1 MSSFSRNVLKIVV
14 AQICQTI
21 GWQGIHT
28 TPLEIMIDILHK
40 YLQEIAQLTHRFSEH
55 GGHTIPTLE
64 DLALAF
70 EDMGVSLKDLDEY
83 VKNVE
88 PVPCVFDVPK
98 YPVPR
103 ESHLNFLKPG
113 SREVVTRLV
122 HVHEH
127 LPPMFP
133 ELEEEEQSS
142 KHSPLSLD
150 VASPLTSPK
159 ANVFK
164 RPGDPIES
172 PAAKRARLMLEEE
185 GRPLREISSVMMTTS
200 GFISPAREGKLP
212 EARTPPQPS
221 NSRSNSP
228 QPSSY
233 PTVPPEVTGEKKPK
247 KIPAKKTVEGIQKI
261 DKENKKKVKRIKEM
275 KESKPTDGRPKVKKL
290 ASMKELSK
298 LKALKSGALRM
309 MSHTMSAELG
319 VGSKV
324 SKVNAPQAQSKPP
337 PSDTSD
343 VGSHQE
349 DVKPP
354 PITPPLF
361 QPVST
366 SSVIKEVGKLRSE
379 PDRQKLNIFKK
390 ITKIKEDKTEKL
402 EHSVSRESSSVPIN
416 KVESNVKTSGVPPCA
431 NEPVVDKVNDIPE
444 DKPLLIKANNS
455 PKTNITVSPIVQTA
469 EGVPSRAIDRVS
481 SLVPHQ
487 NLSSNDDYMFD
498 NDLYPVNLP
507 KTPDMPSIPERIETK
522 PEPDKKP
529 RKSRTKTRKEPK
541 DKTQST
547 VTSKATN
554 FKPEMVGLGGPRLP
568 PMPGF
573 ANVLVPPV
581 FPFFPNFHPVPGLI
595 PPSLGHPLFPNQ
607 PILFGKNLPFPAMTH
622 PLFSP
627 PQKHLADVKE
637 PPKLNLIPSLPSS
650 SLPSSSLP
658 SSSLPLKLE
667 PVETSV
673 EPIPLVKEKT
683 GEKKIKEHK
692 KVKKEKEKDKDKVK
706 RKKNKKDKVKTEKK
720 LKTNKKVKSPSG
732 KKNKTEKKKDKPV
745 QQEKV
750 PSGTT
755 DVIVPK
761 ITLKLFTPDPRPL
774 TPDEAPTRKI
784 FIKPVIKKE
793 TETDQPQHF
802 PSTEDVAPKRVESPE
817 LARISALLTRP
828 PKPKSTSKTP
838 LPKPELCLDT
848 VVPSPSISSA
858 GPSLK
863 KSETKQ
869 IHKKI
874 TSIVD
879 PPKEPLAFYYASS
892 VPGCLTGGLIS
903 DLAIRA
909 KPRDSCGFSCKCCT
923 ASNSSQGWTIKTP
936 GHIIGGDSLHLTTAL
951 GMSGEG
957 GLSDFGC
964 HTTPQ
969 TSVTQIASM
978 DADGNKVWICP
989 ACGGKDDGSP
999 MIGCD
1004 HCDAWY
1010 HWFYSRHAVLSR
1022 LFGTSSIMEAFLGK
1036 KYKLVSSEN
1045 FDEYMK
1051 ALGVGLVTRK
1061 MGNALSPVIELTEAG
1076 GVYTFKTSTTFRS
1089 TEITAKLGV
1098 EFDEET
1104 ADGRKVKSLLTLEN
1118 NKLVHVQKGEK
1129 DTTLIREFSP
1139 EQVKATM
1146 TVDDIVCTRIY
1157 KAVE

>member
-337 PSDTSD
+337 PPSDTSD

-354 PITPPLF
+354 QITPPLF

-469 EGVPSRAIDRVS
+469 DGVPSRAIDRVS

-622 PLFSP
+622 PLFTP

-637 PPKLNLIPSLPSS
+637 PPKLNLIP

-683 GEKKIKEHK
+683 GEK
-692 KVKKEKEKDKDKVK
+692 
-706 RKKNKKDKVKTEKK
+706 
-720 LKTNKKVKSPSG
+720 
-732 KKNKTEKKKDKPV
+732 V

-828 PKPKSTSKTP
+828 PKPKSSSKTP

-869 IHKKI
+869 IHKKV

-879 PPKEPLAFYYASS
+879 PPKEPLAFYYLNPETRVDFPAN
-892 VPGCLTGGLIS
+892 VAQQVT
-903 DLAIRA
+903 AA
-909 KPRDSCGFSCKCCT
+909 KAGPSKRQDT
-923 ASNSSQGWTIKTP
+923 
-936 GHIIGGDSLHLTTAL
+936 
-951 GMSGEG
+951 
-957 GLSDFGC
+957 LS
-964 HTTPQ
+964 
-969 TSVTQIASM
+969 A

-1010 HWFYSRHAVLSR
+1010 HWPSVFPYASSWSFSKSLSRTRLSDTQYALIFVLVKILSELNKDFSRHAVLSR
-1022 LFGTSSIMEAFLGK
+1022 LFGTPSIMEAFLGK

-1061 MGNALSPVIELTEAG
+1061 MGNALSPVIEMTEAG

>member
-1 MSSFSRNVLKIVV
+1 
-14 AQICQTI
+14 
-21 GWQGIHT
+21 
-28 TPLEIMIDILHK
+28 
-40 YLQEIAQLTHRFSEH
+40 
-55 GGHTIPTLE
+55 
-64 DLALAF
+64 
-70 EDMGVSLKDLDEY
+70 MGVSLKDLDEY

-261 DKENKKKVKRIKEM
+261 DKENKKKVKRVKEM

-343 VGSHQE
+343 AGSHQE

-354 PITPPLF
+354 QITPPLF

-416 KVESNVKTSGVPPCA
+416 KVDSNVKTSGVPPCA

-455 PKTNITVSPIVQTA
+455 PKTNISVSPIVQTA
-469 EGVPSRAIDRVS
+469 EGVPSRVIDRVS

-507 KTPDMPSIPERIETK
+507 KTPDMPSIPEKIETK

-573 ANVLVPPV
+573 PNVLVPPV

-627 PQKHLADVKE
+627 PQKHVADVKE
-637 PPKLNLIPSLPSS
+637 PPKLNLIP
-650 SLPSSSLP
+650 SLP

-683 GEKKIKEHK
+683 GEK
-692 KVKKEKEKDKDKVK
+692 
-706 RKKNKKDKVKTEKK
+706 
-720 LKTNKKVKSPSG
+720 
-732 KKNKTEKKKDKPV
+732 V

-793 TETDQPQHF
+793 TETDQSQHF
-802 PSTEDVAPKRVESPE
+802 PITEDVAPKRVESPE

-828 PKPKSTSKTP
+828 PKPKSSSKTP

-879 PPKEPLAFYYASS
+879 PPKEPLAFYY
-892 VPGCLTGGLIS
+892 
-903 DLAIRA
+903 
-909 KPRDSCGFSCKCCT
+909 
-923 ASNSSQGWTIKTP
+923 
-936 GHIIGGDSLHLTTAL
+936 
-951 GMSGEG
+951 
-957 GLSDFGC
+957 
-964 HTTPQ
+964 
-969 TSVTQIASM
+969 
-978 DADGNKVWICP
+978 
-989 ACGGKDDGSP
+989 
-999 MIGCD
+999 
-1004 HCDAWY
+1004 
-1010 HWFYSRHAVLSR
+1010 
-1022 LFGTSSIMEAFLGK
+1022 
-1036 KYKLVSSEN
+1036 VSSR
-1045 FDEYMK
+1045 M
-1051 ALGVGLVTRK
+1051 R
-1061 MGNALSPVIELTEAG
+1061 
-1076 GVYTFKTSTTFRS
+1076 STTFD
-1089 TEITAKLGV
+1089 KL
-1098 EFDEET
+1098 EASESDYT
-1104 ADGRKVKSLLTLEN
+1104 
-1118 NKLVHVQKGEK
+1118 VQKAV
-1129 DTTLIREFSP
+1129 IRSENIKP
-1139 EQVKATM
+1139 V
-1146 TVDDIVCTRIY
+1146 
-1157 KAVE
+1157 